1 MKKLFGCILSLV
13 VAVMLV
19 FTPAEH
25 VYAQGLGL
33 SVSSSSVA
41 VGKTVKVTVSMPSGY
56 FGTVVISSSD
66 EGVLSNGGDGVAN
79 IGDAAGYPTSQSF
92 SFTAKAAGSCT
103 IKAYCTVVGDAEGND
118 AGGIITGA
126 STKVTVTS
134 ASSNNDSN
142 SNKDNKDNS
151 GSNTGNDNNANK
163 DNENK
168 EEKKSSNASLGS
180 LVISAG
186 TLSPEFSAATKD
198 YTATVDYSC
207 SSLAVTANPADSKAS
222 VTSVTGNDS
231 LEVGENTV
239 SVVVTAEDGSTST
252 YNIVVTRRAEDDP
265 ENADKQDNW
274 KKFDINGTEWT
285 MVNDI
290 PEDVVPEGFEHSK
303 TVIDGLEY
311 NTLHG
316 TFGDITLVYLQS
328 ESGNGLFVYDAAQ
341 NAAYEFVRI
350 NSESHFI
357 VVLLPKVD
365 DVPEGY
371 NEISLSIEGKGVATA
386 YQTKAEKK
394 DDQTKDFYL
403 VYAMNDNGESGWY
416 TYDSVDGTY
425 MRNELSTPTVA
436 QEENDTT
443 KSELVPGIANKYLV
457 LAAILVLII
466 IILLLL
472 LIVSAV
478 KNRKYKAMDYHD
490 DDVDD
495 AAEDVS
501 NEALEET
508 TDETADEIADEL
520 EEEVTE
526 EPLDEVAEEAAEESV
541 DEVAE
546 EAAEESVDEV
556 AGEAAEESAGEAAE
570 ETADEAVEESA
581 DEVAEET
588 AEDAADEQKMATD
601 ENISNASYVGR
612 TVEIT
617 PDSKKAVENENSE
630 FDLKDDSRQ
639 ENVSD
644 TENDADEDALKNQLQ
659 MALDGFV
666 NEGNKPSETI
676 DSSAK
681 DDNEDDS
688 EDDDLQFIDLN

>member
-142 SNKDNKDNS
+142 SNKDNS
-151 GSNTGNDNNANK
+151 GSNTGNDSNANK

-386 YQTKAEKK
+386 YQTKVEKT

-425 MRNELSTPTVA
+425 MRTELGTPTVA
-436 QEENDTT
+436 QEENDAV

-490 DDVDD
+490 DDDDVDD

-526 EPLDEVAEEAAEESV
+526 EPLDEVAEE
-541 DEVAE
+541 
-546 EAAEESVDEV
+546 
-556 AGEAAEESAGEAAE
+556 
-570 ETADEAVEESA
+570 
-581 DEVAEET
+581 
-588 AEDAADEQKMATD
+588 AADEQKMATD